1 LTNTA
6 RQCYIHVPNIGCEG
20 CVNTIQNEVRRL
32 PGVTNVVADLATK
45 SVVIEWME
53 PATWD
58 QIERKLTEIDYAP
71 DTVKAP

>member
-1 LTNTA
+1 MKQIKT
-6 RQCYIHVPNIGCEG
+6 IHVPNIGCEG
-20 CVNTIQNEVRRL
+20 CVNTIQTEVRRL

-71 DTVKAP
+71 GMVKVP